1 MLSRITPQRTR
12 MYKPPRGGAV
22 PSHSAFTRRS
32 KRLSSS
38 QIIILDAPP
47 ATATIIRSEFPLY
60 LAMQYR
66 VAYEHSL
73 QDTPDNF
80 IVHVPSQ
87 LVDDVPANIPRA
99 LLPEY
104 ITNIIRKRSPQIA
117 KIRNL
122 RIL

>member
-1 MLSRITPQRTR
+1 VSTRPQRGLLEFTS
-12 MYKPPRGGAV
+12 PP
-22 PSHSAFTRRS
+22 
-32 KRLSSS
+32 L
-38 QIIILDAPP
+38 
-47 ATATIIRSEFPLY
+47 PLF
-60 LAMQYR
+60 AMQYR

-73 QDTPDNF
+73 RSAPDDF

-87 LVDDVPANIPRA
+87 LVDDIPANIPRA

-104 ITNIIRKRSPQIA
+104 ITEIILKRSSQIA

>member
-1 MLSRITPQRTR
+1 
-12 MYKPPRGGAV
+12 
-22 PSHSAFTRRS
+22 
-32 KRLSSS
+32 
-38 QIIILDAPP
+38 
-47 ATATIIRSEFPLY
+47 
-60 LAMQYR
+60 MQYR

-73 QDTPDNF
+73 RSAPDDF
-80 IVHVPSQ
+80 VVHVPSQ

-104 ITNIIRKRSPQIA
+104 IADMILERSSQIA

>member
-1 MLSRITPQRTR
+1 
-12 MYKPPRGGAV
+12 
-22 PSHSAFTRRS
+22 
-32 KRLSSS
+32 
-38 QIIILDAPP
+38 
-47 ATATIIRSEFPLY
+47 
-60 LAMQYR
+60 MQYR

-73 QDTPDNF
+73 RDAPDDF

-87 LVDDVPANIPRA
+87 LVDDIPANIPRA

-104 ITNIIRKRSPQIA
+104 ITDIIRKRSPQIA